1 MLDPALSP
9 PSPLTPA
16 QATPPSDNSQPRP
29 TPVRGVC
36 RTRVRYSEC
45 DPMGVAHHGSFIPW
59 LEMGR
64 TELLREGEVSY
75 AQLERAG
82 VFLVVVKLDARYRRR
97 VMYDDAVEVRTK
109 VTAGSRVKI
118 QHAYEVVIV
127 ERHGKPC
134 DETAMIAATTLA
146 CVDREGR
153 PIQIPE
159 WLVPPKAPEAR

>member
-1 MLDPALSP
+1 MPDPATTP

-16 QATPPSDNSQPRP
+16 QATPPAEGAPAHP
-29 TPVRGVC
+29 TPVRGSV
-36 RTRVRYSEC
+36 RLRVRYCEC
-45 DPMGVAHHGSFIPW
+45 DPMGVAHHASFIPW
-59 LEMGR
+59 LEIGR

-97 VMYDDAVEVRTK
+97 VLYDDVVEVRTK

-118 QHAYEVVIV
+118 QHSYAVVVVQRNDKPAEEV
-127 ERHGKPC
+127 
-134 DETAMIAATTLA
+134 AMVAATTLA

-153 PIQIPE
+153 PIQVPE
-159 WLVPPKAPEAR
+159 WLVPTRASA